1 MPRLLAPPLQSALG
15 WERTSPQ
22 GTEAESTGKLEVC
35 DTRPGLDP
43 ARGLGI
49 KALSQWALA

>member
-1 MPRLLAPPLQSALG
+1 MPRLLAPPLQSVLG